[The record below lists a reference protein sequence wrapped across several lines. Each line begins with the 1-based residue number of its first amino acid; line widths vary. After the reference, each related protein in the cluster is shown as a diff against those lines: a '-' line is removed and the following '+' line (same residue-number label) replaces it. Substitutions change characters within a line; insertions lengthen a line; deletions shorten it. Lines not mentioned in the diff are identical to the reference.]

1 MTPARAGWTVFAALF
16 ALYCASL
23 APGVTFWDA
32 GEFIAAIRGWGIPH
46 PPGTPLYVTLGRALD
61 VLAVGLPAALV
72 ANLLSALC
80 TAAACALGGALL
92 VKRGAPVAAGIGGG
106 ICAGCMTSVWLSATE
121 AEVYSVSLLL
131 SALMLTVAHR
141 ASVADERG
149 EVGTAD
155 RARGLLVYLF
165 ALAAP
170 LHASALVAGPAAI
183 WFATDTMR
191 RSGGE
196 REDRWRDA
204 LVLGVALVSAGAVAT
219 GRFALAALAAAALL
233 ALALGRVRGAWR
245 AALALALGATPLVIM
260 LLRAGHDPGVN
271 QGNPA
276 TWQALGDVIGRRQ
289 YEVAALFPRQA
300 PPWIQVANF
309 LQYADW
315 QVALGVAPDP
325 PASALRLTV
334 SLLFVALGVVGARAA
349 HRRDRSGWRA
359 MLLLLG
365 SASVGVAAYLNLKAG
380 PSIGW
385 GILPNSAL
393 HEARERDYFF
403 VLAFW
408 AWGLWAGSGAVL
420 LATSRAAAGRVRL
433 AAAAG
438 LMVAAA
444 PALLNWPVMNR
455 RREPDASVPALVA
468 AELLASTPPNGVL
481 LVWGDNDTYPLWE
494 AQQARGVRRDV
505 AVITSP
511 LLGAAWYRDELRRRW
526 LIDAG
531 PLARERTMVARTIAS
546 ARGRGRPIAIATT
559 VPAAVRE
566 ALGGEWVRCGGA
578 WIAGGGR
585 CTVGVNSPI
594 TRLLRDHPVGRF
606 TDNTTRTMLDALLC
620 ADPTSLDAAD
630 SPTADSLA
638 GGCNAR

>member
-1 MTPARAGWTVFAALF
+1 MR
-16 ALYCASL
+16 
-23 APGVTFWDA
+23 
-32 GEFIAAIRGWGIPH
+32 
-46 PPGTPLYVTLGRALD
+46 
-61 VLAVGLPAALV
+61 
-72 ANLLSALC
+72 
-80 TAAACALGGALL
+80 
-92 VKRGAPVAAGIGGG
+92 
-106 ICAGCMTSVWLSATE
+106 
-121 AEVYSVSLLL
+121 
-131 SALMLTVAHR
+131 
-141 ASVADERG
+141 
-149 EVGTAD
+149 TAD

-204 LVLGVALVSAGAVAT
+204 LVLGVALVSAGVVAT

-315 QVALGVAPDP
+315 QVALGLAPDP
-325 PASALRLTV
+325 PANAARLTV
-334 SLLFVALGVVGARAA
+334 SLLFVALGVAGVRAA
-349 HRRDRSGWRA
+349 RRRDRGGSRA
-359 MLLLLG
+359 MLVLFG
-365 SASVGVAAYLNLKAG
+365 SASVGVVAYLNLKAG

-385 GILPNSAL
+385 GILPNSAP

-403 VLAFW
+403 ALAFW
-408 AWGLWAGSGAVL
+408 VWGLWAGSGAVI
-420 LATSRAAAGRVRL
+420 LATGRAAVGRVRL

-455 RREPDASVPALVA
+455 RREPDASAPALVA
-468 AELLASTPPNGVL
+468 GELLAGSPPNGVL

-505 AVITSP
+505 TVVTSP

-526 LIDAG
+526 SIDAG
-531 PLARERTMVARTIAS
+531 PLAREGTMVARAIAS
-546 ARGRGRPIAIATT
+546 ARARGRSVAIAVT
-559 VPAAVRE
+559 VPAAVR
-566 ALGGEWVRCGGA
+566 ASLGGGWARCGA
-578 WIAGGGR
+578 VWIDGTMP
-585 CTVGVNSPI
+585 CTVAVSAPI
-594 TRLLRDHPVGRF
+594 TRLLREHPLRRF
-606 TDNTTRTMLDALLC
+606 TDNTTRAMLEALRC
-620 ADPTSLDAAD
+620 ADSEPLNRGNSA
-630 SPTADSLA
+630 TADSLA
-638 GGCNAR
+638 AGCNAR